1 METTTINILI
11 ICCAAAV
18 ITFIISIAR
27 WIQRVQIKN
36 IEKSIIFDE
45 RDRKEKW
52 EEKVLL
58 ARDKQKNSLKEEN
71 ENLKKENNNLKN
83 SDDTIKQQ
91 AEKIDS
97 LNKKIEA
104 LQNNIAIEYML
115 MNKLGSTTKEELDK
129 EKKRIQEQL
138 DTIEKYINNKQKY
151 YENTDNNA

>member
-45 RDRKEKW
+45 RDRKDRW
-52 EEKVLL
+52 EEKLL
-58 ARDKQKNSLKEEN
+58 ERNEKINSLKEEN
-71 ENLKKENNNLKN
+71 NSLKKE
-83 SDDTIKQQ
+83 
-91 AEKIDS
+91 IDS
-97 LNKKIEA
+97 LKKKIEA
-104 LQNNIAIEYML
+104 LQNKTAIEYLL
-115 MNKLGSTTKEELDK
+115 MNKLGDTTKEELDK
-129 EKKRIQEQL
+129 EKERIQEHL
-138 DTIEKYINNKQKY
+138 NTIEKYINNKY

>member
-45 RDRKEKW
+45 RDRKDRW
-52 EEKVLL
+52 EEKLL
-58 ARDKQKNSLKEEN
+58 ERNEKIKSLKEEN
-71 ENLKKENNNLKN
+71 DNSLKN
-83 SDDTIKQQ
+83 RDETIKKQ

-104 LQNNIAIEYML
+104 LQNNIAIEYLL
-115 MNKLGSTTKEELDK
+115 MNKLGNTTKEELDK
-129 EKKRIQEQL
+129 EKERIKEHL
-138 DTIEKYINNKQKY
+138 NTIEKYINNKY